1 MLPPFP
7 NFSIAVRRQRKAAS
21 DAPISA
27 RPITREE
34 FAALKQ
40 IDDAREYETIPVEI
54 QERLIL
60 IGYVE
65 EVLGGLIVTDEGM
78 LRIVTGNLK
87 GTSEGGS
94 KPKTK

>member
-1 MLPPFP
+1 MRRFLPDPL
-7 NFSIAVRRQRKAAS
+7 
-21 DAPISA
+21 
-27 RPITREE
+27 TREE

-65 EVLGGLIVTDEGM
+65 EVLGGLIVTHEGM
-78 LRIVTGNLK
+78 LRIVMGNLK
-87 GTSEGGS
+87 GSSEGG
-94 KPKTK
+94 

>member
-1 MLPPFP
+1 MVQFLPDPL
-7 NFSIAVRRQRKAAS
+7 
-21 DAPISA
+21 
-27 RPITREE
+27 TCEE

-65 EVLGGLIVTDEGM
+65 EVLGGLIVTHEGM
-78 LRIVTGNLK
+78 LRIVMGNLK
-87 GTSEGGS
+87 GSSEGG
-94 KPKTK
+94 

>member
-1 MLPPFP
+1 MRQFLPDPL
-7 NFSIAVRRQRKAAS
+7 
-21 DAPISA
+21 
-27 RPITREE
+27 TREE

-65 EVLGGLIVTDEGM
+65 EVLGGLIVTHEGM
-78 LRIVTGNLK
+78 LRIVMGNLS
-87 GTSEGGS
+87 GTSECG
-94 KPKTK
+94 